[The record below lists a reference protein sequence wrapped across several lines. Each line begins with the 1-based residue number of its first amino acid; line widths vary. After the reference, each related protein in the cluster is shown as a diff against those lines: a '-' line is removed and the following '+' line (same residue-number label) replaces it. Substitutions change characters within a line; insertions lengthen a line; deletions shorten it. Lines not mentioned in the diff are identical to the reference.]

1 MNARADDSLSQPPLM
16 PEGESAAA
24 DRADFAEECQASLKK
39 LGDRVGWQ
47 LGIPL
52 ITNTKKWGAVYRVDF
67 TMPGPDLAPFDQSG
81 YVLADNERRAD
92 DRGIRWPAHPAAGQR
107 KIEAV

>member
-67 TMPGPDLAPFDQSG
+67 TMPGPDLAPLINRVMCWRTTSG
-81 YVLADNERRAD
+81 ELMIEVSV
-92 DRGIRWPAHPAAGQR
+92 GQHIPPLDSA
-107 KIEAV
+107 K